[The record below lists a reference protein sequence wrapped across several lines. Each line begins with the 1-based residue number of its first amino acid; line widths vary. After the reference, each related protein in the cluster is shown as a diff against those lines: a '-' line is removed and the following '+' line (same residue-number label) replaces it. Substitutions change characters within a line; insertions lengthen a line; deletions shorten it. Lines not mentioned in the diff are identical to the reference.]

1 MYKDVKEITSEQ
13 LEELKQHVFYDYE
26 DMKDNGL
33 EVDSDVEK
41 IIEDSTW
48 WEDIPDNVIYD
59 IFSGF
64 SFVNDD
70 FSCSAG
76 KLDYVV
82 KVGKTEI
89 KVIADNEEEAREL
102 ALEEIKK
109 ELEVEEA

>member
-1 MYKDVKEITSEQ
+1 MYKDVRELNQEQ
-13 LEELKQHVFYDYE
+13 LSELKQRVFYDYE

-33 EVDSDVEK
+33 EIDSDVEK

-48 WEDIPDNVIYD
+48 WEDIPDYIIYD

-70 FSCSAG
+70 FGCSAG
-76 KLDYVV
+76 KCDYIV

-109 ELEVEEA
+109 DLEVEAI